1 MANNGIVTL
10 YDDTGSAVASTKA
23 GKGDS
28 LHAALCVS
36 DNGTPILMSPGGTTT
51 VAIAAGAS
59 SAVVKAAPGRVCRAV
74 VTTAGTATDN
84 ITIYDNASAGSG
96 TILAIIP
103 GGTAV
108 GTVIDFNMP
117 AANGI
122 WAVNVASGPAVTLSY
137 V

>member
-1 MANNGIVTL
+1 MATNGLTTP
-10 YDDTGSAVASTKA
+10 YDDMGHPIASTLT
-23 GKGDS
+23 GKGNA
-28 LHAALCVS
+28 LYGALCVS
-36 DNGTPILMSPGGTTT
+36 DNGVPMLSTSGGALTA
-51 VAIAAGAS
+51 AIAAGAS
-59 SAVVKAAPGRVCRAV
+59 TTAIKAAPGRVCRAV

-108 GTVIDFNMP
+108 GTVIDIQMP

-122 WAVNVASGPAVTLSY
+122 YAVNVASGPAVTLSY